1 MLQENKMNHSMNT
14 RANLWT
20 GTDSG
25 ITLHDLYAYTHT
37 THTHMRATRKIK
49 KGFSRTLLSAP
60 RSHHCLPTSSISSGR
75 PSPAPRSVGSFGER
89 VGQSWP
95 VGQVRRATLES
106 IGALL
111 LQEATMMD
119 HMEDPSHLGLC
130 DYEWRQKISFTSIK
144 KLWYQSCSLVWW
156 KKGFLRQ
163 LSTGY
168 LKKHKQS

>member
-75 PSPAPRSVGSFGER
+75 RACATVCWIFRWESRPVMASRPGEKSHAGEHWSSVTSGGDHDGSHGGPQPPWALRLWVKAKDIFYLYKEIVIPKLQLGVVEKR
-89 VGQSWP
+89 FL
-95 VGQVRRATLES
+95 ATVVDRILE
-106 IGALL
+106 
-111 LQEATMMD
+111 ET
-119 HMEDPSHLGLC
+119 
-130 DYEWRQKISFTSIK
+130 
-144 KLWYQSCSLVWW
+144 
-156 KKGFLRQ
+156 
-163 LSTGY
+163 
-168 LKKHKQS
+168 